1 VSFGLLAGCLC
12 LAVACAELEDEDP
25 VPELSVT
32 RDLRIDANAESLSP
46 VGWIA
51 VLSDGAIAVSQR
63 QDGEILFFSADG
75 SRLSAFGRSG
85 DGPGEFRRL
94 GGYGL
99 VGDTLWVGDPS
110 AGRTTLIS
118 RDRTLAGTRPW
129 LHGISLEPP
138 LEGVRP
144 SFFMIRPIALLPDS
158 AILTEPILA
167 AGSESLAWP
176 GGTFPGDP
184 IVRVRVD
191 GTFDRVIAW
200 IPENECVVRIIV
212 QGGSGVTD
220 IPLCARAQ
228 RAVAVDGSRIAFAIP
243 GAETEGGR
251 YSLVVI
257 GAAGDT
263 ILSRQY
269 SHSLVPI
276 PKPIMDSIMARRL
289 EQAQGPELKDAYQSM
304 KPPGSYPPFTRI
316 LVGRDNTIWLE
327 LFTLSGDR
335 IWQVFDSRGDL
346 LGRVALPRSVFVHAA
361 EESAIW
367 GTDTD
372 DDGLEHVVRYR
383 ISR

>member
-251 YSLVVI
+251 YPLVVI

-316 LVGRDNTIWLE
+316 LVGRDHTIWLE

-383 ISR
+383 IAR